1 MTFCRICISS
11 RKELGTSRK
20 FQVGSQKEDQVD
32 RINLTTDFA
41 DNADDEQ
48 SRKLEFKKSEV
59 GRSPF

>member
-1 MTFCRICISS
+1 MSALRS

-41 DNADDEQ
+41 DNADPVCCSTGEILTLKAE
-48 SRKLEFKKSEV
+48 SVSLTSL
-59 GRSPF
+59 

>member
-1 MTFCRICISS
+1 MSALRS

-41 DNADDEQ
+41 DNADPVCCSAEEILTSQ
-48 SRKLEFKKSEV
+48 ARTHMLTYL
-59 GRSPF
+59 